1 MNTIGNKMNNKL
13 TNVMGSKFSNKIH
26 TMGHKM
32 MPIIYGQ
39 PMPMMNIMMPD
50 KMQYDKKIMSTKLS
64 QNTSGMKKMKYKS
77 RLTK

>member
-39 PMPMMNIMMPD
+39 PMPMMNIMVP
-50 KMQYDKKIMSTKLS
+50 KEMQYDKKIMPE
-64 QNTSGMKKMKYKS
+64 KKIKSKS